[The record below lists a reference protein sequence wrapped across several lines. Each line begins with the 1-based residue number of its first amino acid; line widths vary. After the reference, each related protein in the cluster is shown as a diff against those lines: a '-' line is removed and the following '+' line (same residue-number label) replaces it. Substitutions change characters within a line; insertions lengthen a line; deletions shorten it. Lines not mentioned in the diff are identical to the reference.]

1 MTTIKTK
8 REVIVEA
15 LRKIKGI
22 GDFQIVAET
31 EQVALKKSRVT
42 KVPTP
47 SKYEKIT
54 KIKLATVSLG
64 NDYEKEVNARL
75 IKEGKDDNFKS
86 QGTYCVPLTRLEG
99 GLKAL
104 AERLLN
110 TIGLSMG
117 DKLSK
122 VIYKHKEK
130 DQLYVRVYPT
140 ERLLNTFGL
149 SMGDKLSKVIY
160 KHKEKDQLY
169 VRVYPNLAKAYE
181 SNSVYFDSEGNQLSK
196 DEYEKIKEEYL
207 SLDKKIGKGANVAE
221 KFIDKIDLSQGGI
234 EEKIIVNNYKIEN
247 ILYLGDDEK
256 NPINELTEEKL
267 KLVA

>member
-8 REVIVEA
+8 REVIIEA

-99 GLKAL
+99 ELKAL
-104 AERLLN
+104 A
-110 TIGLSMG
+110 
-117 DKLSK
+117 
-122 VIYKHKEK
+122 
-130 DQLYVRVYPT
+130 